1 MTRAG
6 RTLARACRFVRDEA
20 GSVLVL
26 WIASLVA
33 VLAFVALVFDMGRVQ
48 VTHGELQSFADSVA
62 LAAAGELD
70 GSADAI
76 ARATAAAAEVADTNV
91 YGGDGTLSGA
101 GDYTLTFLTGLPAS
115 DTGDTS
121 SFVLSSPYDAG
132 DDATARLVRVAV
144 TPVSIGVDFLAAT
157 RALTGAGGGATMSM
171 AAEAVAGFTQEAC
184 DIAPMMMCLPHGW
197 NADAHK
203 GDMIEMRAGGSGAAW
218 TPGEFGFLQ
227 QNLLNTGGPCANL
240 NGNKQDLCYL
250 AAAGPVTK
258 CFAKTGVD
266 FKTGQS
272 QGNFAA
278 AINTRFD
285 VYLSTMNGSEGD
297 PLFAPAPNRIS
308 GIEVTRT
315 TAGNSGNI
323 NCSYDSSPDT
333 VGLPPDTCF
342 DTDTCGGFDGRFGD
356 GVWDRKKYFGVNY
369 LYMDQYVLDGDGNPT
384 TTETDFSSVTYAD
397 IDAALPAEMAQWL
410 SANAL
415 TTQTATRFEIYRAE
429 NAVTGDILTGVSE
442 TGRPACNLTSSNP
455 LVDEFR
461 RTIIAAGVVC
471 TDAAGN
477 SLYNGSA
484 TGVPVEEFVRVFL
497 TKPAV
502 SDGGGS
508 DKFSIWVEVV
518 GSEGKSGYGGAGSGG
533 IFRDVVQLYR

>member
-1 MTRAG
+1 MTRRGHTPA
-6 RTLARACRFVRDEA
+6 RTCRFVHDEA

-26 WIASLVA
+26 WIMSLVA

-70 GSADAI
+70 GGPNAI

-91 YGGDGTLSGA
+91 YGGDGTLSGPN
-101 GDYTLTFLTGLPAS
+101 DYTLTFLTDLPAD
-115 DTGDTS
+115 DTADPSG
-121 SFVLSSPYDAG
+121 FVLSTPYGAS
-132 DDATARLVRVAV
+132 DDAAARMVRVSV
-144 TPVSIGVDFLAAT
+144 TPVSLGVSFLAAT
-157 RALTGAGGGATMSM
+157 NALTGAGGGATMSM
-171 AAEAVAGFTQEAC
+171 RAEAIAGFTQEAC
-184 DIAPMMMCLPHGW
+184 DIAPMMICLPPGW
-197 NADAHK
+197 SADDHK
-203 GDMIEMRAGGSGAAW
+203 GEMIEMRAGGNGADW

-227 QNLLNTGGPCANL
+227 QNLLNTGGPCADL
-240 NGNKQDLCYL
+240 SGSQQDLCYL

-278 AINTRFD
+278 AVSTRFD
-285 VYLSTMNGSEGD
+285 VYESTMNGVEGD
-297 PLFAPAPNRIS
+297 ALFAPALNRIS
-308 GIEVTRT
+308 GIAVTRST
-315 TAGNSGNI
+315 PGNSGNI
-323 NCSYDSSPDT
+323 NCSYTTSPDS

-342 DTDTCGGFDGRFGD
+342 DTDTCGGYDGRFRD
-356 GVWDRKKYFGVNY
+356 GVWDLKKYFGVNY
-369 LYMDQYVLDGDGNPT
+369 LHMDQYVLDGDGNPT
-384 TTETDFSSVTYAD
+384 DTETDFSGVTYGE
-397 IDAALPAEMAQWL
+397 IDAALPAAMAQWL

-415 TTQTATRFEIYRAE
+415 TTATATRFDVYRAE
-429 NAVTGDILTGVSE
+429 NAISGEILSGLAE
-442 TGRPACNLTSSNP
+442 TGRPACNLTSNP
-455 LVDEFR
+455 LVDEYR

-471 TDAAGN
+471 TDSSGN
-477 SLYNGSA
+477 SLYQGSA
-484 TGVPVEEFVRVFL
+484 SGVPVEEFVRLFL

-508 DKFSIWVEVV
+508 DKFSIWAEVV

-533 IFRDVVQLYR
+533 IFRDVVQLYW